1 MDMMCSRCKK
11 RLAVVF
17 MTRLEGDKTIYEG
30 LCLRCAKEL
39 GLKPV
44 SDLMEKMGITD
55 DELDNMSD
63 QMMDMFGGEGEN
75 GFEMGGAQALPFLQN
90 ILGAVGNGEII
101 PQKPKE
107 EKDSPKE
114 PTVRPAER
122 PKQKE
127 RGRRGAPEKKY
138 KHLDAYCDNLSLKA
152 EQGKIDRIIGRERE
166 IYRVDFERQAEEQS
180 LPDWRAGRRKDS
192 RCRGDCA
199 EARKRRC
206 AIPSRGQKA
215 VFA

>member
-75 GFEMGGAQALPFLQN
+75 GFEMGGAQALRFCRISSAQS
-90 ILGAVGNGEII
+90 E
-101 PQKPKE
+101 
-107 EKDSPKE
+107 
-114 PTVRPAER
+114 TVRLFR
-122 PKQKE
+122 KSRRKKRIRQRNLQSGRL
-127 RGRRGAPEKKY
+127 RGRNKRNAAAG
-138 KHLDAYCDNLSLKA
+138 
-152 EQGKIDRIIGRERE
+152 
-166 IYRVDFERQAEEQS
+166 
-180 LPDWRAGRRKDS
+180 GRRRKSISISTPTATIFHS
-192 RCRGDCA
+192 RRSR
-199 EARKRRC
+199 AR
-206 AIPSRGQKA
+206 STGLSA
-215 VFA
+215 VSAKFIV

>member
-127 RGRRGAPEKKY
+127 RGRRGRKSISISTPTATIF
-138 KHLDAYCDNLSLKA
+138 HSRRSRARSTGLS
-152 EQGKIDRIIGRERE
+152 
-166 IYRVDFERQAEEQS
+166 
-180 LPDWRAGRRKDS
+180 
-192 RCRGDCA
+192 
-199 EARKRRC
+199 
-206 AIPSRGQKA
+206 A
-215 VFA
+215 VSAKFIV

>member
-63 QMMDMFGGEGEN
+63 QMMDMFGGEGASV
-75 GFEMGGAQALPFLQN
+75 F
-90 ILGAVGNGEII
+90 
-101 PQKPKE
+101 
-107 EKDSPKE
+107 
-114 PTVRPAER
+114 AEY
-122 PKQKE
+122 P
-127 RGRRGAPEKKY
+127 RR
-138 KHLDAYCDNLSLKA
+138 S
-152 EQGKIDRIIGRERE
+152 
-166 IYRVDFERQAEEQS
+166 
-180 LPDWRAGRRKDS
+180 
-192 RCRGDCA
+192 
-199 EARKRRC
+199 RKR
-206 AIPSRGQKA
+206 
-215 VFA
+215 

>member
-101 PQKPKE
+101 PQKPK
-107 EKDSPKE
+107 K
-114 PTVRPAER
+114 RIR
-122 PKQKE
+122 Q
-127 RGRRGAPEKKY
+127 R
-138 KHLDAYCDNLSLKA
+138 NL
-152 EQGKIDRIIGRERE
+152 
-166 IYRVDFERQAEEQS
+166 
-180 LPDWRAGRRKDS
+180 
-192 RCRGDCA
+192 
-199 EARKRRC
+199 
-206 AIPSRGQKA
+206 
-215 VFA
+215 

>member
-1 MDMMCSRCKK
+1 MDRGAWFILRGQMPAQPLPARFSLSKAPGVPGSGRRGSGGKEQKLMDMMCSRCKK

-107 EKDSPKE
+107 EKDSPKDLQSG
-114 PTVRPAER
+114 RL
-122 PKQKE
+122 
-127 RGRRGAPEKKY
+127 RGRNKRNA
-138 KHLDAYCDNLSLKA
+138 A
-152 EQGKIDRIIGRERE
+152 
-166 IYRVDFERQAEEQS
+166 
-180 LPDWRAGRRKDS
+180 AGGCRRKSISISTPTATIFHS
-192 RCRGDCA
+192 RRSR
-199 EARKRRC
+199 AR
-206 AIPSRGQKA
+206 STGLSA
-215 VFA
+215 VSAKFIV

>member
-75 GFEMGGAQALPFLQN
+75 GFEMGGAQALPFF
-90 ILGAVGNGEII
+90 
-101 PQKPKE
+101 
-107 EKDSPKE
+107 
-114 PTVRPAER
+114 AEY
-122 PKQKE
+122 P
-127 RGRRGAPEKKY
+127 RR
-138 KHLDAYCDNLSLKA
+138 S
-152 EQGKIDRIIGRERE
+152 
-166 IYRVDFERQAEEQS
+166 
-180 LPDWRAGRRKDS
+180 
-192 RCRGDCA
+192 
-199 EARKRRC
+199 RKR
-206 AIPSRGQKA
+206 
-215 VFA
+215 